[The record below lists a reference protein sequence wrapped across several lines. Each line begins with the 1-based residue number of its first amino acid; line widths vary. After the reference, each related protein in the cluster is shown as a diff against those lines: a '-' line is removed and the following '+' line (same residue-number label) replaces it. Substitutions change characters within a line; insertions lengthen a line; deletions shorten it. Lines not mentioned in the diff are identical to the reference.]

1 MASDNKKRH
10 IVSYE
15 NMSPELA
22 AAFAEKYPKGFSDYL
37 PDLTK
42 YTKPDGT
49 PFYAVMVEIPDAIYL
64 VKIKVQIDNPDD
76 IERWLEGEEEAENES
91 VAGTSGAS
99 ASVPE
104 RSKLLLLSLMV
115 GVLSGCAAVILD
127 WAIHTVKLL
136 LNQDFHFSY
145 DWQYLV
151 LPGIGMLVSLVLVR
165 YLIRDNIGHG
175 VTKALLAVSRNDSKI
190 KPHNT
195 WSSMLTSSITIGFG
209 GSVGAEAPIVYT
221 GAAIGSN
228 LGRICG
234 LSYRN
239 ITLLLGCGAAGAV
252 AGIFKAPL
260 AGVLFTLEIL
270 LFNVSMRSLLPLLL
284 STISATVISYIFR
297 GQTPI
302 FACTLTPF
310 SMGNLPFYIVLGIV
324 GGFGSLY
331 FMRMTLRL
339 EDRVGKIKNPYVRWA
354 LCAVALGLLIFLFP
368 PLYGEGYDSL
378 GALLNGEDLALEG
391 RSVLSFLLDW
401 KWGVPVL
408 FALIFFL
415 KVFAMT
421 ATNAGGGV
429 GGTFG
434 PTLFAGAI
442 LGFVIARCL
451 NLLGFSVPEQNF
463 VLVGM
468 AALMAGVMQAPMTA
482 IFLIAEISGGYDLL
496 IPLILTATVAFG
508 TVRVFEK
515 YSIYTKRIAQ
525 SGDLLTHDSDQAVLT
540 LLQTDTLIR
549 DKYPRVQIDATLRE
563 VVEVVTGSD
572 AAVLPV
578 IDRQGRF
585 QGMVDVASTRRVL
598 FDSAK
603 YDKLHVYNIMES
615 APDFIYAGEK
625 MESVMNKFE
634 RTGAWRLPVIDADR
648 KYLGFISK
656 SRLLMA
662 YRAELKEIAS
672 ED

>member
-1 MASDNKKRH
+1 
-10 IVSYE
+10 
-15 NMSPELA
+15 
-22 AAFAEKYPKGFSDYL
+22 
-37 PDLTK
+37 
-42 YTKPDGT
+42 
-49 PFYAVMVEIPDAIYL
+49 
-64 VKIKVQIDNPDD
+64 
-76 IERWLEGEEEAENES
+76 
-91 VAGTSGAS
+91 
-99 ASVPE
+99 
-104 RSKLLLLSLMV
+104 MV
-115 GVLSGCAAVILD
+115 GVLSGCAAVVLD

-151 LPGIGMLVSLVLVR
+151 LPGIGMLLSLILVR
-165 YLIRDNIGHG
+165 YVIRDNIGHG

-228 LGRICG
+228 LGRLCG

-297 GQTPI
+297 GQTPV

-324 GGFGSLY
+324 GGFGALY

-339 EDRVGKIKNPYVRWA
+339 EDRVGKIRNPYVRWA
-354 LCAVALGLLIFLFP
+354 LCAGALGLLIFLFP

-391 RSVLSFLLDW
+391 RSVLSFLLGW

-415 KVFAMT
+415 KVLAMT

-482 IFLIAEISGGYDLL
+482 IFLIAEISGGYELL

-515 YSIYTKRIAQ
+515 YSIYTKRYIMTYYTPSVSRRA
-525 SGDLLTHDSDQAVLT
+525 
-540 LLQTDTLIR
+540 
-549 DKYPRVQIDATLRE
+549 ATSSR
-563 VVEVVTGSD
+563 TT
-572 AAVLPV
+572 A
-578 IDRQGRF
+578 
-585 QGMVDVASTRRVL
+585 TRP
-598 FDSAK
+598 S
-603 YDKLHVYNIMES
+603 
-615 APDFIYAGEK
+615 
-625 MESVMNKFE
+625 
-634 RTGAWRLPVIDADR
+634 
-648 KYLGFISK
+648 
-656 SRLLMA
+656 
-662 YRAELKEIAS
+662 
-672 ED
+672 

>member
-1 MASDNKKRH
+1 MKFDFRH
-10 IVSYE
+10 I
-15 NMSPELA
+15 
-22 AAFAEKYPKGFSDYL
+22 
-37 PDLTK
+37 
-42 YTKPDGT
+42 
-49 PFYAVMVEIPDAIYL
+49 
-64 VKIKVQIDNPDD
+64 
-76 IERWLEGEEEAENES
+76 
-91 VAGTSGAS
+91 
-99 ASVPE
+99 PE
-104 RSKLLLLSLMV
+104 RSKLLLLSLLV
-115 GVLSGCAAVILD
+115 GVLSGCAASLLV
-127 WAIHTVKLL
+127 WAIQAVKHLL
-136 LNQDFHFSY
+136 LQGFRAGEY
-145 DWQYLV
+145 EWQYLV
-151 LPGIGMLVSLVLVR
+151 LPGVGMLVSLLLVR

-190 KPHNT
+190 KPHNV

-228 LGRICG
+228 LGRVCG

-270 LFNVSMRSLLPLLL
+270 LFNVSMKSLLPLLL
-284 STISATVISYIFR
+284 STISATVVSYAFR
-297 GQTPI
+297 GQTPV

-310 SMGNLPFYIVLGIV
+310 SMGNIPFYIVLGIV
-324 GGFGSLY
+324 GGLGSLY
-331 FMRMTLRL
+331 FMRTTLFL
-339 EDRVGKIKNPYVRWA
+339 EDKIGKLSNPYLRWG

-378 GALLNGEDLALEG
+378 GALLNGQELDLEG
-391 RSVLSFLLDW
+391 RSLLDFLLDW
-401 KWGVPVL
+401 KWGVPVF
-408 FALIFFL
+408 FALVFFL
-415 KVFAMT
+415 KVLAMT
-421 ATNAGGGV
+421 VTNAGGGV

-442 LGFVIARCL
+442 LGFVIARCI

-482 IFLIAEISGGYDLL
+482 IFLIAEISGGYELL

-508 TVRVFEK
+508 TVRIFEK

-540 LLQTDTLIR
+540 LMHLDDLIR
-549 DKYPRVQIDATLRE
+549 DKYPRVQIDAPLRE
-563 VVEVVTGSD
+563 VVDAIADSD
-572 AAVLPV
+572 AAVIAVL
-578 IDRQGRF
+578 DAQGRF
-585 QGMVDVASTRRVL
+585 QGMVDITSARRVL
-598 FDSAK
+598 LDPSK
-603 YDKLHVYNIMES
+603 YDSYKVYNIMES
-615 APDFIYAGEK
+615 APDYVYAGEK
-625 MESVMNKFE
+625 MESVMQKFE
-634 RTGAWRLPVIDADR
+634 RTGAWRLPVVDEDR
-648 KYLGFISK
+648 RYLGFISK

>member
-1 MASDNKKRH
+1 MKLSLKH
-10 IVSYE
+10 I
-15 NMSPELA
+15 
-22 AAFAEKYPKGFSDYL
+22 
-37 PDLTK
+37 
-42 YTKPDGT
+42 
-49 PFYAVMVEIPDAIYL
+49 
-64 VKIKVQIDNPDD
+64 
-76 IERWLEGEEEAENES
+76 
-91 VAGTSGAS
+91 
-99 ASVPE
+99 PE
-104 RSKLLLLSLMV
+104 RTQLLLLSLMV

-127 WAIHTVKLL
+127 WSIHTVRRL
-136 LNQDFHFSY
+136 LNQGFHFAY
-145 DWQYLV
+145 DWQYLL
-151 LPGIGMLVSLVLVR
+151 LPGIGMLISLVLVR

-175 VTKALLAVSRNDSKI
+175 VTKVLLAVSRGDSKI

-228 LGRICG
+228 LGRRFG

-270 LFNVSMRSLLPLLL
+270 LFNVSMQSLLPLLI

-297 GQTPI
+297 GQTPV

-310 SMGNLPFYIVLGIV
+310 SMENIPFYILLGVV

-331 FMRMTLRL
+331 FLRTTLHL
-339 EDRVGKIKNPYVRWA
+339 EDRIGKIANPYLRWGVCA
-354 LCAVALGLLIFLFP
+354 LALGMLIFLFP
-368 PLYGEGYDSL
+368 PLYGEGYESL
-378 GALLNGEDLALEG
+378 GALLNGQDLALEG

-401 KWGVPVL
+401 RWGVPL
-408 FALIFFL
+408 FFALIFFL
-415 KVFAMT
+415 KVLAMT

-442 LGFVIARCL
+442 LGFVVARSL
-451 NLLGFSVPEQNF
+451 NLAGAGVPEQNF

-482 IFLIAEISGGYDLL
+482 IFLIAEISGGYELL

-508 TVRVFEK
+508 TVRIFEK

-540 LLQTDTLIR
+540 LMRVDTLIR

-563 VVEVVTGSD
+563 VVSIVSQTD
-572 AAVLPV
+572 AAVMAVL
-578 IDRQGRF
+578 DSRGRF
-585 QGMVDVASTRRVL
+585 QGMVDLTTARKVL
-598 FDSAK
+598 LDPSK
-603 YDKLHVYNIMES
+603 YDTWHVYNIMES
-615 APDFIYAGEK
+615 APDYIHTGEK
-625 MESVMNKFE
+625 MDSVMRKFD
-634 RTGAWRLPVIDADR
+634 RTGAWRLPVIDEDR
-648 KYLGFISK
+648 RYLGFISK
-656 SRLLMA
+656 SRLLTA
-662 YRAELKEIAS
+662 YRDELKEIAS

>member
-1 MASDNKKRH
+1 
-10 IVSYE
+10 
-15 NMSPELA
+15 
-22 AAFAEKYPKGFSDYL
+22 
-37 PDLTK
+37 
-42 YTKPDGT
+42 
-49 PFYAVMVEIPDAIYL
+49 
-64 VKIKVQIDNPDD
+64 
-76 IERWLEGEEEAENES
+76 
-91 VAGTSGAS
+91 
-99 ASVPE
+99 
-104 RSKLLLLSLMV
+104 MV

-127 WAIHTVKLL
+127 WAIHTVKQL

-151 LPGIGMLVSLVLVR
+151 LPGIGMLLSLILVR
-165 YLIRDNIGHG
+165 YVIRDNIGHG

-195 WSSMLTSSITIGFG
+195 WSSVLTSSITIGFG

-228 LGRICG
+228 LGRIFG

-270 LFNVSMRSLLPLLL
+270 LFNVSMKSLLPLLL

-310 SMGNLPFYIVLGIV
+310 SMGNLPFYIILGIF

-339 EDRVGKIKNPYVRWA
+339 EDRIGKLANPYARWA
-354 LCAVALGLLIFLFP
+354 ICAVALGLLIFLFP

-391 RSVLSFLLDW
+391 RSVLSFLLSW
-401 KWGVPVL
+401 RWGVPVL
-408 FALIFFL
+408 FAMIFFL
-415 KVFAMT
+415 KVLAMT

-442 LGFVIARCL
+442 LGFVIARCI

-482 IFLIAEISGGYDLL
+482 IFLIAEISGGYELL

-508 TVRVFEK
+508 TVRIFEK

-563 VVEVVTGSD
+563 VVEIITDSD

-578 IDRQGRF
+578 IDKQGRF

-603 YDKLHVYNIMES
+603 YDVLHVYNIMES
-615 APDFIYAGEK
+615 APDFIFSGEK